1 MGKRDGEIEKLQ
13 REMEEMQNINEIQ
26 NINLKKKYQDGQNE
40 LTEQIDNLNMI
51 RHRSDTYKLVWLILS
66 AT

>member
-1 MGKRDGEIEKLQ
+1 MKRDGEIEKLQ
-13 REMEEMQNINEIQ
+13 REIEEMQNINEIQ

-51 RHRSDTYKLVWLILS
+51 RHRSD
-66 AT
+66 